1 MGKQGVNL
9 NSLRNVLVD
18 IDVVELIKLHGKV
31 FELVDVDLDV
41 RRCKGVFDAEVEADV
56 LVIDTH
62 VIADA
67 LVPGKVLV
75 DVDVVELVVLEGL
88 LLRRCHSAPN
98 LLAVSPP
105 GGVHGEELLLRRR

>member
-41 RRCKGVFDAEVEADV
+41 RRCKGGWC
-56 LVIDTH
+56 TM
-62 VIADA
+62 
-67 LVPGKVLV
+67 
-75 DVDVVELVVLEGL
+75 
-88 LLRRCHSAPN
+88 
-98 LLAVSPP
+98 
-105 GGVHGEELLLRRR
+105 